1 MPNQS
6 YIEAHELY
14 RAYEA
19 LLLNAAGLSELQ
31 TLASYDID
39 PLADDLETWVV
50 QAIESQCVSE
60 FASTQ
65 HKRQRELA

>member
-14 RAYEA
+14 RAYQA
-19 LLLNAAGLSELQ
+19 VCLSAAGLSELQ
-31 TLASYDID
+31 TLAGYDID
-39 PLADDLETWVV
+39 PLADDLEAWVV

-60 FASTQ
+60 FASAAY
-65 HKRQRELA
+65 KRGRELA